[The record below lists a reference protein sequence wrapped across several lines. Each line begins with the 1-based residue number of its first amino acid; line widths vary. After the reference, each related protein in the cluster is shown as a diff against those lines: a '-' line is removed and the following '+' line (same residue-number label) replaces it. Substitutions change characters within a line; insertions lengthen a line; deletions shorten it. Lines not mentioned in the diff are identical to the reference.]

1 MNTWYQIWGKTY
13 QCQISNTGDLSV
25 WDFLSSM
32 TFPWLLMIF
41 QSSMTFHDFSRK
53 LYFSRFSRFSRPC
66 GNPEW
71 THFTTIWKREWI
83 YTAIVYVQD
92 VIWNMHFSIQS
103 EIWQSNRG
111 SQWRSWRYV
120 RCIIT
125 HGLCSYNARLFNDE
139 VTAIVVSYWRRRE
152 FPNYARP
159 YRCRI
164 CHDSEVKKINNVKS
178 FIPLCCKGL
187 PQYIVW

>member
-13 QCQISNTGDLSV
+13 QCQISNAGDLSV

-53 LYFSRFSRFSRPC
+53 FYFSRFSRFSRPC

-111 SQWRSWRYV
+111 IPV
-120 RCIIT
+120 
-125 HGLCSYNARLFNDE
+125 
-139 VTAIVVSYWRRRE
+139 AIVTLCKMH
-152 FPNYARP
+152 NYSWFVLLQCTAFQWWGHGDRGLLLA
-159 YRCRI
+159 
-164 CHDSEVKKINNVKS
+164 EKG
-178 FIPLCCKGL
+178 IP
-187 PQYIVW
+187 